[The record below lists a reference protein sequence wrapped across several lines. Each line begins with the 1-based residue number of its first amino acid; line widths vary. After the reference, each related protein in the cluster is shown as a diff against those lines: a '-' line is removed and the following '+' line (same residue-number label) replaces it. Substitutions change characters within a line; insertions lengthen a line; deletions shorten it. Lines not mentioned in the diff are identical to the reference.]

1 MVDKAPWT
9 MFLWRSQLCCKDVL
23 HRWDQSQEDGE
34 VLHYP
39 PHKHDDQA
47 VQRKLVERASQKRK
61 RIAVFASGGDLHGMI
76 AAVRFGIFCSRF
88 LHQEGMGYQGMVD
101 SPLRVWGE
109 E

>member
-61 RIAVFASGGDLHGMI
+61 RIAVFASGGDLHGMNGLGSF
-76 AAVRFGIFCSRF
+76 VQGFF
-88 LHQEGMGYQGMVD
+88 MGYQGMVD